1 VDIVTLQNPFD
12 HLHRDSDVEGMTD
25 GHDHG
30 TAYGE
35 IYGIDDASMVRVLAG
50 ALERVGGR
58 CCCRL
63 SRARLNKVAGVTSC
77 LPLLKLLLLLL
88 LLPPAVAL
96 QGWSRYAQGTRHMA
110 FNSGLFYIKANARTI
125 DLLTRIAGGCG
136 CGGVWAGHGT
146 AGRPTSAGLPAACQ
160 RSLAHAC
167 IS

>member
-1 VDIVTLQNPFD
+1 MHLCLPPCLPCSDVDI
-12 HLHRDSDVEGMTD
+12 
-25 GHDHG
+25 
-30 TAYGE
+30 
-35 IYGIDDASMVRVLAG
+35 
-50 ALERVGGR
+50 
-58 CCCRL
+58 
-63 SRARLNKVAGVTSC
+63 VTSC
-77 LPLLKLLLLLL
+77 LPLLKLLLLL